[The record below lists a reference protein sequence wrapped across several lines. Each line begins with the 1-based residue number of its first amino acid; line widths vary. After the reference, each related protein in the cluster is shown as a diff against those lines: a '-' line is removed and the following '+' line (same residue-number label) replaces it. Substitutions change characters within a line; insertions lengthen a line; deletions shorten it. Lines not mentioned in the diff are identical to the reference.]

1 MATGSTGLAQVPVM
15 SVLLALSLLAG
26 VATDAGA
33 QTRRTTRE
41 SPAPPAEGGGAGWL
55 SELRLGVLGHNVGPI
70 ATELDDGVQANA
82 ELRFES
88 PAVLRYVLRPRP
100 LVGASVNTA
109 GDTSFFY
116 TGLVWTWN
124 AEEGP
129 FLDFY
134 FGGTVHNGV
143 LDSREVVDRKR
154 LGSRLLFRES
164 IEIGYRIDAHH
175 SLSIS
180 MAHASNAG
188 LARRN
193 EGNDD
198 IGIRYGYHF

>member
-1 MATGSTGLAQVPVM
+1 
-15 SVLLALSLLAG
+15 VLLALSLLAG
-26 VATDAGA
+26 ATTDAGA

-41 SPAPPAEGGGAGWL
+41 SPDPPAESGGGGWL
-55 SELRLGVLGHNVGPI
+55 SELRFGVLGHNVGPI
-70 ATELDDGVQANA
+70 ATEPDDGVQANA
-82 ELRFES
+82 EVRFES
-88 PAVLRYVLRPRP
+88 PALLRYVLRPRP

-116 TGLVWTWN
+116 SGLVWTWN
-124 AEEGP
+124 ADGGP

-143 LDSREVVDRKR
+143 LDSREVVDRKQ

-164 IEIGYRIDAHH
+164 IEVGYRFSTHH
-175 SLSIS
+175 SLSIG

-188 LARRN
+188 LAHRN
-193 EGNDD
+193 QGNDD
-198 IGIRYGYHF
+198 IGIRYGYRF